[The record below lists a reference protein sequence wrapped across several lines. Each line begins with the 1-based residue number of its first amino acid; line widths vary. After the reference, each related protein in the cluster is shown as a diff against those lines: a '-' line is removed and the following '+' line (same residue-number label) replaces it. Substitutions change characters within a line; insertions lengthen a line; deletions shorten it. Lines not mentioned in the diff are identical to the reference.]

1 MHNMNSVTMQLIQI
15 LEKTVS
21 PDKNELLS
29 AKNFLEQ
36 AAEVNLPEFLKA
48 LSDIL
53 VTTTN
58 SPVARMAAGLQLK
71 NQLTSKDENIN
82 LQYQQRWHQ
91 MPEDIREYIKKNIL
105 AALGTENTRPSCAAQ
120 CVAYVAV
127 TELPINRW
135 NLLIQTLVSKV
146 VTEGSSEMD
155 REAALETIGYICQDI
170 RDGVLEHQSNE
181 ILTAIIHGMR
191 KSEPSNHVRLA
202 ATTALLN
209 SLEFTKA
216 NFEKDAE
223 RNFIM
228 EVVCEATQSSD
239 TQICVAAL
247 QCLVKILSLY
257 YQYMEPY
264 MAQALFPITLEAT
277 KSEND
282 QIALQGIEFWSN
294 VSDEEIDL
302 IIEIQEANDAGR
314 APTRVSKHYARGALQ
329 YLTPVLVEKL
339 TKQDEC
345 DDEDN
350 WSPAKAA
357 SVCLM
362 LLATC
367 CEDEIVPHVFPFIKA
382 NIESPNWRF
391 RDAAV
396 MTFGSILSGLEVTT
410 LKPLVEQAMPTL
422 IRLMYDSSVIVRD
435 TTAWTFGRICD
446 IIPEAAINEQYLGTL
461 LECFIKGLK
470 SEPRVAA
477 NVCWAFIGLSDAAY
491 EAADTNDGETPNT
504 YCLSRYF
511 EYIITQLLETTDRQ
525 DGAQANLRAAAYE
538 ALMDMIKN
546 SPLDCYLVVQRTTI
560 VILDRLNQVLQ
571 MESHIASH
579 NDRHQFND
587 LQSLLCATL
596 QSVLRRVREDD
607 APQISDAIM
616 TALLTMFS
624 SSSGKAG
631 GVQEDAFL
639 AVSTLVELLG
649 FKFVKYMESFKPFLF
664 MGLKNHQEYQVCCAA
679 VGLTGDICRALKH
692 LIIPYCD
699 EIMSLLLANLS
710 EPSLHRSVKP
720 QILSAFGDM
729 ALSIGN
735 EFLKYLNVV
744 LDMLRAASQLQV
756 DPNSYDMVEYLNE
769 LRESVLEA
777 YTGIIQGLKGV
788 DQQPNSDVYHM
799 EPHLG
804 NIIAFIKRIAHEGD
818 ISESMVASAAG
829 FIGDLCTAFGPRL
842 YPFLDDVVITQF
854 LAEGKR
860 SKASRTKSLCTWA
873 AREIKRLRD
882 SQSISH

>member
-1 MHNMNSVTMQLIQI
+1 MTSDITRQLITI

-36 AAEVNLPEFLKA
+36 AAASNLPEFLKA
-48 LSDIL
+48 LSKIL
-53 VTTTN
+53 VDTTN
-58 SPVARMAAGLQLK
+58 SVVARMAAGLQLK
-71 NQLTSKDENIN
+71 NHLTSKDEKISQ
-82 LQYQQRWHQ
+82 QYQERWHQ
-91 MPEDIREYIKKNIL
+91 FPEETRELIKNNIL

-127 TELPINRW
+127 IELPIGRW
-135 NLLIQTLVSKV
+135 GILIQTLVNKV
-146 VTEGSSEMD
+146 VHEGSSEMH
-155 REAALETIGYICQDI
+155 REAALEAIGYICQDI
-170 RDGVLEHQSNE
+170 RYGVLENQSNQV
-181 ILTAIIHGMR
+181 LTAIIHGMR
-191 KSEPSNHVRLA
+191 KQEPSNHVRLA
-202 ATTALLN
+202 ATTALHN

-216 NFEKDAE
+216 NFEKDME

-228 EVVCEATQSSD
+228 EVVCEATQCTD

-247 QCLVKILSLY
+247 QCLVKIMSLY
-257 YQYMEPY
+257 YQFMEPY
-264 MAQALFPITLEAT
+264 MARALFPITLEAM
-277 KSEND
+277 KSDND
-282 QIALQGIEFWSN
+282 AIGLQGIEFWSN

-302 IIEIQEANDAGR
+302 AIESQEATDQGR
-314 APTRVSKHYARGALQ
+314 APERVSKHYARGALQ
-329 YLTPVLVEKL
+329 FLTPVLVEKL

-345 DDEDN
+345 DDEDT
-350 WSPAKAA
+350 WSPAKAS

-367 CEDEIVPHVFPFIKA
+367 CEDEIVPHVLPFIKD
-382 NIESPNWRF
+382 NIESPNWRY

-396 MTFGSILSGLEVTT
+396 MTFGSVLNGLETNT

-422 IRLMYDSSVIVRD
+422 IHLMYDSSVIVRD

-446 IIPEAAINEQYLGTL
+446 IIPEAAINKTYLQTL
-461 LECFIKGLK
+461 LECFVKSLK

-477 NVCWAFIGLSDAAY
+477 NVCWAFIGLSGAAY
-491 EAADTNDGETPNT
+491 EAAITNEGDTPET
-504 YCLSRYF
+504 YALSPYF
-511 EYIITQLLETTDRQ
+511 EVIITQLLEATDRS
-525 DGAQANLRAAAYE
+525 DGAQANLRGAAYE

-560 VILDRLNQVLQ
+560 IILERLNQVMQ
-571 MESHIASH
+571 MESHINNHS
-579 NDRHQFND
+579 DRHQFND

-596 QSVLRRVREDD
+596 QSVLRKVREED

-624 SSSGKAG
+624 SSAGKSG

-649 FKFVKYMESFKPFLF
+649 IQFAKYMPAFKDFLI
-664 MGLKNHQEYQVCCAA
+664 MGLKNHQEYQVCCAS

-692 LIIPYCD
+692 MMVPYCD
-699 EIMSLLLANLS
+699 EIMSVLMNDLA
-710 EPSLHRSVKP
+710 EPNLHRSVKP

-729 ALSIGN
+729 ALSIGSD
-735 EFLKYLNVV
+735 FLKYLNVV
-744 LDMLRAASQLQV
+744 LDMLRAASNLQV
-756 DPNSYDMVEYLNE
+756 DPTSLDMSDYIHE

-788 DQQPNSDVYHM
+788 EQTANPDVFHM
-799 EPHLG
+799 EPHLMH
-804 NIIAFIKRIAHEGD
+804 IIMFIKLIAQEREV
-818 ISESMVASAAG
+818 SESMIASAAG
-829 FIGDLCTAFGPRL
+829 VIGDLCSSFGPRL
-842 YPFLDDVVITQF
+842 YPLLDDVIITQF

-860 SKASRTKSLCTWA
+860 AKGQRTKLLCTWA
-873 AREIKRLRD
+873 AKEIKKIN
-882 SQSISH
+882 SQVIAQ